1 MVIDTSKKDAHLMT
15 LAISCI
21 MQQWL
26 LPGIVGAVL
35 FILGFWLDIECVE
48 IAGLILAAPGLWA
61 YTVIILVLLPIAA
74 SKRIQEIR
82 KSKNYS

>member
-1 MVIDTSKKDAHLMT
+1 MT